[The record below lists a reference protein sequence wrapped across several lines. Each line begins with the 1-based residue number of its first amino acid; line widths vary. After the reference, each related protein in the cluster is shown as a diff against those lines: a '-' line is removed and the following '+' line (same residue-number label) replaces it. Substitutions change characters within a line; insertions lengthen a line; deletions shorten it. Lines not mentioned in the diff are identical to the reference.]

1 MIHTHS
7 LAAGL
12 QETQTPVLGR
22 ILNPVT
28 QGFAVGLGGLVA
40 FMPLSQCLV
49 RTAQRVGVLQ
59 SFLVAKVQRDVS
71 MRGTLQPNVVVIDAA
86 KVQAVRPCHYLFR
99 PCQRTWLC
107 TPSGAL

>member
-1 MIHTHS
+1 
-7 LAAGL
+7 
-12 QETQTPVLGR
+12 
-22 ILNPVT
+22 
-28 QGFAVGLGGLVA
+28 
-40 FMPLSQCLV
+40 
-49 RTAQRVGVLQ
+49 
-59 SFLVAKVQRDVS
+59 VS